1 MTVEGQNIDLIVGI
15 TAPVVAL
22 LVVRPR
28 PWTARLALV
37 WNGVA
42 LLILLN
48 TIRVA
53 FQSVPG
59 FFHDPTMQP
68 PNTIISEVPFIWLP
82 SFVVPMALLG
92 HAVALAQVL
101 PQSVPRPAPSDDGA
115 LSRG

>member
-1 MTVEGQNIDLIVGI
+1 MTWM
-15 TAPVVAL
+15 
-22 LVVRPR
+22 R
-28 PWTARLALV
+28 PWTAHLALV
-37 WNGVA
+37 WNGAA

-59 FFHDPTMQP
+59 VFHDPTMQP

-92 HAVALAQVL
+92 HAGALAKVL
-101 PQSVPRPAPSDDGA
+101 PHIVPRPIRSDDGA
-115 LSRG
+115 LP